1 MDPFDE
7 LRSDWKSEPVPELP
21 PKLTQTIVA
30 QQRKLIFTNLAVSV
44 SFAVVFV
51 VLGWVFTTFEG
62 RTPAFYTSIIL
73 MVVLLIVYLSALWAS
88 VIYRKPDPLGHT
100 SAYVD
105 ATLRK
110 LRLRKFLLE
119 KGTPLYGILLTAIL
133 FFYYSD
139 VLMEAS
145 PVFKAT
151 VYGLTAAYIL
161 ATQWFSRKKRRRM
174 IDDADALIDDLNSWL
189 PPNG

>member
-7 LRSDWKSEPVPELP
+7 LRSDWKSAPVPELP
-21 PKLTQTIVA
+21 PAIMHTIVS
-30 QQRKLIFTNLAVSV
+30 QQRKLIFTNLAVSL

-51 VLGWVFTTFEG
+51 VLGWVFTSYEG

-73 MVVLLIVYLSALWAS
+73 MYVLLIVYLGALWAS

-110 LRLRKFLLE
+110 LRLRKYLLE

-145 PVFKAT
+145 LMFKLSA
-151 VYGLTAAYIL
+151 YGLTTAYII
-161 ATQWFSRKKRRRM
+161 ATHWFSRKKRRRM
-174 IDDADALIDDLNSWL
+174 IDEVDALIDDLNSWL
-189 PPNG
+189 QPNG